1 MGDKP
6 AKDPH
11 EGVRRFLT
19 DFRSHTERRSF
30 DERRVEER
38 RASEKDAD
46 DDRRSAENRR
56 DAYDRREMLLDR
68 RRSSSEW
75 FIREHAEFIRGALLN
90 SETEV
95 ACPRCKGDLLLGPS
109 VRKGDKLLR
118 DVHCTA
124 CRHRVLIS
132 VSPEASGEGGG
143 GTKKQN

>member
-1 MGDKP
+1 MGDKTP
-6 AKDPH
+6 KDPH

-30 DERRVEER
+30 EERRVEER
-38 RASEKDAD
+38 RASEKEADAE
-46 DDRRSAENRR
+46 RRSSEDRR

-75 FIREHAEFIRGALLN
+75 FIREHAEFIREALLD

-109 VRKGDKLLR
+109 VQKGDKLVR
-118 DVHCTA
+118 DVHCTV
-124 CRHRVLIS
+124 CRHRVLIA
-132 VSPEASGEGGG
+132 VVPKASGKGGAG
-143 GTKKQN
+143 ASD